1 MAYAKKTSKA
11 NEAFQKLKN
20 DLAAGTAGNAYIF
33 YGEETYLR
41 EYYLKELRKKLVP
54 AGFEEFNYHT
64 LEGKDL
70 TVQTLAETAEAMPMM
85 AERTLIVVSDFDL
98 FKLNEEQREKLI
110 AFLEDVPPY
119 CCVVFLYDTVEYKPN
134 RTMKKLYKAVTD
146 HVEAV
151 EFRPADNSDLVVWIA
166 RRFKALGKEIDRQTA
181 EYLIFTC
188 GGLMTG
194 LVPEIAKIG
203 AYAKGRAIT
212 QKDIDAVA
220 DPVLSAEVFRLSDAV
235 LQGNYDGAARILG
248 DLLKMQTEPIMILAA
263 LGSQLRRIYTARM
276 AIDSGKDKYW
286 LMELWEMKSDY
297 PAKLLLSA
305 AKKTTAALFKNEEEY
320 RKFCDRHAK
329 ADVKQKELKGYTGK
343 AYIGMDAG
351 STTVKGVV
359 LNDDGEL
366 LYSKYL
372 PSKGNPVEI
381 MKQFLDEVYE
391 INPEINV
398 VSSAVTGY
406 GEDIVKNAFAVDY
419 GIVETIAHFTAAKYF
434 MPDVEFIIDI
444 GGQDI
449 KCFKIHNGA
458 IDNIFLNEA
467 CSSGCGSF
475 LQTFANALG
484 YEIADFAKL
493 GLFAKRPV
501 DLGSRCTVFMN
512 SSVKQAQKDGATI
525 EDISAGLSLSV
536 VKNALYKVIR
546 ASSPDELGK
555 RVVVQ
560 GGTFLNDA
568 VLRAFEQEMGVEVVR
583 PNIAGLMGAYG
594 AALYAKKKSKGVG
607 KSTITDKKGLD
618 EFVP

>member
-203 AYAKGRAIT
+203 AYARQGHHPEGHRRCGGSG
-212 QKDIDAVA
+212 AVGGGVP
-220 DPVLSAEVFRLSDAV
+220 PVRRGAPGELRRGGPHPGGSAENADRAHHDPGGFGQPAPAHLYRP
-235 LQGNYDGAARILG
+235 DG
-248 DLLKMQTEPIMILAA
+248 
-263 LGSQLRRIYTARM
+263 
-276 AIDSGKDKYW
+276 
-286 LMELWEMKSDY
+286 
-297 PAKLLLSA
+297 
-305 AKKTTAALFKNEEEY
+305 
-320 RKFCDRHAK
+320 H
-329 ADVKQKELKGYTGK
+329 
-343 AYIGMDAG
+343 
-351 STTVKGVV
+351 
-359 LNDDGEL
+359 
-366 LYSKYL
+366 
-372 PSKGNPVEI
+372 
-381 MKQFLDEVYE
+381 
-391 INPEINV
+391 
-398 VSSAVTGY
+398 
-406 GEDIVKNAFAVDY
+406 
-419 GIVETIAHFTAAKYF
+419 
-434 MPDVEFIIDI
+434 
-444 GGQDI
+444 
-449 KCFKIHNGA
+449 
-458 IDNIFLNEA
+458 
-467 CSSGCGSF
+467 
-475 LQTFANALG
+475 
-484 YEIADFAKL
+484 
-493 GLFAKRPV
+493 
-501 DLGSRCTVFMN
+501 
-512 SSVKQAQKDGATI
+512 
-525 EDISAGLSLSV
+525 
-536 VKNALYKVIR
+536 
-546 ASSPDELGK
+546 
-555 RVVVQ
+555 
-560 GGTFLNDA
+560 
-568 VLRAFEQEMGVEVVR
+568 
-583 PNIAGLMGAYG
+583 
-594 AALYAKKKSKGVG
+594 
-607 KSTITDKKGLD
+607 
-618 EFVP
+618 

>member
-1 MAYAKKTSKA
+1 MARQTAQA
-11 NEAFQKLKN
+11 APLQGLKQ
-20 DLAAGTAGNAYIF
+20 AIQAGNPQLCYIF
-33 YGEETYLR
+33 WGEETYLLQH
-41 EYYLKELRKKLVP
+41 YLELLQKKLTDP
-54 AGFEEFNYHT
+54 LTEEFNYHRFST
-64 LEGKDL
+64 
-70 TVQTLAETAEAMPMM
+70 ETFSMDALSDSVENLPMM

-305 AKKTTAALFKNEEEY
+305 AKKTTAAWCADAVQMCQVL
-320 RKFCDRHAK
+320 DRRMKSEKGVDA
-329 ADVKQKELKGYTGK
+329 VGELK
-343 AYIGMDAG
+343 
-351 STTVKGVV
+351 
-359 LNDDGEL
+359 L
-366 LYSKYL
+366 LL
-372 PSKGNPVEI
+372 VR
-381 MKQFLDEVYE
+381 L
-391 INPEINV
+391 
-398 VSSAVTGY
+398 
-406 GEDIVKNAFAVDY
+406 
-419 GIVETIAHFTAAKYF
+419 
-434 MPDVEFIIDI
+434 
-444 GGQDI
+444 
-449 KCFKIHNGA
+449 GA
-458 IDNIFLNEA
+458 
-467 CSSGCGSF
+467 
-475 LQTFANALG
+475 Q
-484 YEIADFAKL
+484 
-493 GLFAKRPV
+493 R
-501 DLGSRCTVFMN
+501 R
-512 SSVKQAQKDGATI
+512 
-525 EDISAGLSLSV
+525 
-536 VKNALYKVIR
+536 
-546 ASSPDELGK
+546 
-555 RVVVQ
+555 
-560 GGTFLNDA
+560 
-568 VLRAFEQEMGVEVVR
+568 
-583 PNIAGLMGAYG
+583 
-594 AALYAKKKSKGVG
+594 
-607 KSTITDKKGLD
+607 
-618 EFVP
+618 